1 MKRNEIE
8 SLSFAVVSHLFI
20 FSISTIIVIIT
31 TERESHLI
39 FFRGR
44 RREEKKNRE
53 KIKR

>member
-31 TERESHLI
+31 TERESSH

-53 KIKR
+53 KIKI

>member
-1 MKRNEIE
+1 MKRNEID

-39 FFRGR
+39 FLEVE
-44 RREEKKNRE
+44 EEKRR
-53 KIKR
+53 KIERK

>member
-31 TERESHLI
+31 TERESSH